1 MICNCSLLYIMY
13 SGDFKFHSIWK
24 TLIYSKS
31 FLFENLLDRRSS
43 FYWNCDPFGM
53 KVLASM
59 ILALSVSSMKNAI
72 SSERQFGQ
80 AAALA
85 WLELFHWSMQFE
97 WKMWLQWVWIRS
109 PTAVWFLRQGWIQIE
124 QSIFIKSVFLWR
136 LMVEKSSGFRFYMN
150 TLAFQKYEL
159 LFEFKTLA
167 DYSSKLFMMKSILY
181 NLIYIYLVGTEAC
194 KL

>member
-1 MICNCSLLYIMY
+1 MSL
-13 SGDFKFHSIWK
+13 S
-24 TLIYSKS
+24 LIRMR
-31 FLFENLLDRRSS
+31 EA
-43 FYWNCDPFGM
+43 YWSCAPLGIN
-53 KVLASM
+53 VLAST
-59 ILALSVSSMKNAI
+59 INSFPSSVASIKNAM
-72 SSERQFGQ
+72 SSVLQFGQ

-124 QSIFIKSVFLWR
+124 QSIFIKTVFLWR
-136 LMVEKSSGFRFYMN
+136 LMVEKSSGFPFYMN

-159 LFEFKTLA
+159 LFEFKTHA